1 MRGIQAELLDFLLVA
16 FVFGAFEAL
25 ELVLHIFKQE
35 YFASFADSAVALEIL
50 LQQQLSEIEGQD
62 ILV

>member
-1 MRGIQAELLDFLLVA
+1 MRGIQTELFDLLLVV

-35 YFASFADSAVALEIL
+35 NFASFADPAVALEIL
-50 LQQQLSEIEGQD
+50 LQQQLSEIE
-62 ILV
+62 